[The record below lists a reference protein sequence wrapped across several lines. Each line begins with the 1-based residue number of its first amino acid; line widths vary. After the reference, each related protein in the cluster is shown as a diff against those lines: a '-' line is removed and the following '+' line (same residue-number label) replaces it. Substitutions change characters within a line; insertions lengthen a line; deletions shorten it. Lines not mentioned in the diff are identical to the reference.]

1 MKQKII
7 KIIHYVIDI
16 FVWLA
21 VAITVLSVG
30 VFNAESWMIRW
41 TSLAALWLAGYWTL
55 RSIRAQREADLRLL
69 QLEKGNAEIK
79 FQRDRHIA
87 FFELTHDG
95 IIVLDKNNQILRIND
110 AITDITGY
118 SYNEAVGHQCSK
130 VFRCEK
136 YKEMGLAF
144 GLAYLSIANPTHYE
158 EITAITKDGRPI
170 DIGVR
175 CTKAKHF
182 SGHRGD
188 SLILIRDLS
197 KIHAAEVMEHDFVS
211 MTSHQLFTP
220 LSIIRGHI
228 ALMIEGSL
236 GKITEKQKNFLDQS
250 MHATKKMVSLVSEL
264 LSISRLEE
272 RKITLNFAPTNIVD
286 VIDSTISELEP
297 LAARNS
303 IHLISKISR
312 KSIPLVVIDGEKIS
326 QVMQNIIDNAI
337 KYTPKK
343 GTVQIDITVE
353 TDNLVISVSDNGIGI
368 PKDDLPKLFQRFFRS
383 SNTLSLDSKG
393 TGLGLYIAKVIV
405 ERHQGKIWAEST
417 ENKGS
422 TFYIALPR

>member
-1 MKQKII
+1 
-7 KIIHYVIDI
+7 
-16 FVWLA
+16 
-21 VAITVLSVG
+21 
-30 VFNAESWMIRW
+30 
-41 TSLAALWLAGYWTL
+41 
-55 RSIRAQREADLRLL
+55 
-69 QLEKGNAEIK
+69 
-79 FQRDRHIA
+79 
-87 FFELTHDG
+87 
-95 IIVLDKNNQILRIND
+95 
-110 AITDITGY
+110 
-118 SYNEAVGHQCSK
+118 
-130 VFRCEK
+130 
-136 YKEMGLAF
+136 
-144 GLAYLSIANPTHYE
+144 
-158 EITAITKDGRPI
+158 
-170 DIGVR
+170 
-175 CTKAKHF
+175 
-182 SGHRGD
+182 
-188 SLILIRDLS
+188 
-197 KIHAAEVMEHDFVS
+197 MEHDFVS